1 MRLLEHQSGV
11 NYLQNCDCREENK
24 ILEPKKKKKCVE
36 KKFVLNWKAL

>member
-24 ILEPKKKKKCVE
+24 ILEPKKKKNVS
-36 KKFVLNWKAL
+36 KKSLF